1 MEGMTKINA
10 STGQAAP
17 ARAPHPS
24 FVLMIMAVAAGLSV
38 AGNYFTQPLLGLLRS
53 ELHMSTTTAGL
64 TIAMA
69 QVGYA
74 LGLGLLVPLGDRYS
88 RRGLTAFLLVCTGLL
103 LGVAGASPGG
113 SVLLMATGLAAVT
126 SVGAQV
132 LVPFAAEISAPNRRA
147 RSIGIVM
154 AGVLGGG
161 LVGRAFSG
169 IVAELAGWRAVYWI
183 TAVLL
188 VVTAL
193 LVLRLLPDGERD
205 TSDATRPLRLWR
217 STAMLLIE
225 LPGLRGPIAI
235 AALAMA
241 SFTIHLTAITL
252 LLVDR
257 PYEWSP
263 ATIGL
268 VGLIGAIGPLSMPL
282 AGHFVDRG
290 YSGAVLLTGLLSAA
304 VGWIVML
311 PAQDGQIIW
320 LIIGVV
326 LINVGQTAMLNASQT
341 TCYEL
346 RPEARSR
353 INAVFMTLFFAGG
366 AIGGALAPIAWV
378 NAHWTGTCL
387 LGAALTGIG
396 LLIAAFSRRR
406 RAAQSAHR

>member
-1 MEGMTKINA
+1 MTNTN
-10 STGQAAP
+10 SP
-17 ARAPHPS
+17 AREAAATGSSRPS
-24 FVLMIMAVAAGLSV
+24 LVLLIMAVAAGLSV
-38 AGNYFTQPLLGLLRS
+38 AGNYFAQPLLGLLRS
-53 ELHMSTTTAGL
+53 ELAMSTTAAGL

-88 RRGLTAFLLVCTGLL
+88 RRGLAAILLVGTGALL
-103 LGVAGASPGG
+103 AVAGSSPNG
-113 SVLLMATGLAAVT
+113 SLLLMATGLAAVT

-132 LVPFAAEISAPNRRA
+132 LVPFAAEISAPDRRA

-154 AGVLGGG
+154 AGVLAGG

-169 IVAELAGWRAVYWI
+169 VVADLAGWRAVYWI
-183 TAVLL
+183 TAALL
-188 VVTAL
+188 VVTAVV
-193 LVLRLLPDGERD
+193 VLRLLPAGQRD

-217 STAMLLIE
+217 STAMLLVE
-225 LPGLRGPIAI
+225 LPALRGPITI

-252 LLVDR
+252 LLVDS

-263 ATIGL
+263 TTIGL
-268 VGLIGAIGPLSMPL
+268 VGLIGVVGPLSMPL
-282 AGHFVDRG
+282 AGRFVDGGHSR
-290 YSGAVLLTGLLSAA
+290 AVLLAGLLSAT
-304 VGWIVML
+304 VGWLLML
-311 PAQDGQIIW
+311 PAQNGQVAW

-326 LINVGQTAMLNASQT
+326 LINVGQTAMLNSSQT

-366 AIGGALAPIAWV
+366 AVGGALAPIAWV

-387 LGAALTGIG
+387 LGAVLVGTG
-396 LLIAAFSRRR
+396 LLIAGPSRRTE
-406 RAAQSAHR
+406 